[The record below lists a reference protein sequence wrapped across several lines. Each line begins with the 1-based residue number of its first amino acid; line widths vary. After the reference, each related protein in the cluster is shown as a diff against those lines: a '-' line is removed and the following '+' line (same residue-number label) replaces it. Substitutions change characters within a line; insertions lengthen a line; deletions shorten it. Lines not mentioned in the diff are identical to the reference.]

1 MGGCACCNRGG
12 PNDYASKEIKCL
24 DLPEGDDN
32 VIEEHAKKIGG
43 GQQEN
48 DDVIFNHVASTLRSS
63 KEEINVQ
70 VE

>member
-12 PNDYASKEIKCL
+12 PNDYLSKEIKCL
-24 DLPEGDDN
+24 DLPEGDD
-32 VIEEHAKKIGG
+32 VVEEHAKKVGA

-48 DDVIFNHVASTLRSS
+48 DDVIFSHVASTLRSS
-63 KEEINVQ
+63 KEEKNVQ